1 MAAIKKILLLALIFF
16 TFGVNSKTD
25 LNSKINEK
33 TPETIFLRKVENAVR
48 VHDADQL
55 LAFMEPNYKR
65 SQHDEFL
72 AGNTEQFLN
81 EFFCSEIIFYEITEV
96 SLIKYSLMKSSKT
109 DYEVVF
115 FLKSQKTE
123 VLCTFFMTKNLN
135 TTIFSIYSAVG

>member
-55 LAFMEPNYKR
+55 LAFMEPNYK
-65 SQHDEFL
+65 
-72 AGNTEQFLN
+72 
-81 EFFCSEIIFYEITEV
+81 
-96 SLIKYSLMKSSKT
+96 
-109 DYEVVF
+109 
-115 FLKSQKTE
+115 
-123 VLCTFFMTKNLN
+123 TF
-135 TTIFSIYSAVG
+135 TT